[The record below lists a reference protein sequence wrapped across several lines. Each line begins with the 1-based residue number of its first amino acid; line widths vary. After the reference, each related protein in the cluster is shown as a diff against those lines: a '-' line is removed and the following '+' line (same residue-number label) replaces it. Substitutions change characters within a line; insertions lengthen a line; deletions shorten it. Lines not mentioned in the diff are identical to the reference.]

1 MTQGYGVCMIVQLT
15 SHSKHR
21 ARLKTLAIVGASA
34 LTLAGCGTSNSTT
47 NDASSVTQTMS
58 ATADGAQLSN
68 EASTG
73 PTALGEADVAM
84 KTLRPEAPAQ
94 LMVTGVR
101 IGSHNGF
108 DRVVFDLTGE
118 GSPGWFI
125 DYTSNPTQQG
135 SGNTINFTGDTA
147 LNVNIDGTVYPFDL
161 GLEDPEIGTV
171 DGSGS
176 IVTQVVSAG
185 TFEGRSQFVIGLNG
199 KHPYSITELQDPHR
213 LVVDVL
219 AQ

>member
-1 MTQGYGVCMIVQLT
+1 MIVQPT
-15 SHSKHR
+15 SLSKHR
-21 ARLKTLAIVGASA
+21 ARFSVLAILSASA
-34 LTLAGCGTSNSTT
+34 LALAGCGTSTSSTP
-47 NDASSVTQTMS
+47 AGSATQTMS

-68 EASTG
+68 QASTG

-101 IGSHNGF
+101 IGSHSGF
-108 DRVVFDLTGE
+108 DRVVFDLTGQ
-118 GSPGWFI
+118 GDPGWFI

-135 SGNTINFTGDTA
+135 SGNPIKFTGDTA

-161 GLEDPEIGTV
+161 GLEDPAIGTV

-176 IVTQVVSAG
+176 IVSQVISAG

-199 KHPYSITELQDPHR
+199 KHPYSVNVLQDPPR

-219 AQ
+219 AK

>member
-1 MTQGYGVCMIVQLT
+1 MIVQPTASSLLT
-15 SHSKHR
+15 KHR
-21 ARLKTLAIVGASA
+21 TRFRSLAIIGISA
-34 LTLAGCGTSNSTT
+34 LTLAGCGTSNSSTS
-47 NDASSVTQTMS
+47 DGSVSETMS

-73 PTALGEADVAM
+73 PTALGKADVAM
-84 KTLRPEAPAQ
+84 KTLRPEAPSR
-94 LMVTGVR
+94 LMVTDVR

-118 GSPGWFI
+118 GEPGWFI
-125 DYTSNPTQQG
+125 DYTVNPTQQG
-135 SGNTINFTGDTA
+135 SGNAVKFSGDTA

-161 GLEDPEIGTV
+161 GLEDPGIGAV
-171 DGSGS
+171 DGFGG
-176 IVTQVVSAG
+176 IVSQVVSAG

-199 KHPYSITELQDPHR
+199 KHPYSVTVLQDPHR